1 MRNLGMFR
9 KVTAGMAVSMG
20 AALLFGSSVMA
31 ADLLDEIKEKG
42 VITFAM
48 EGQWAPWTYHDEDG
62 TLVGFDTEVGQ
73 AIAEK
78 LGVEAEF
85 VEGTWDGLFAGLDG
99 GRYDAVIN
107 GVEMTPEREEKYDF
121 TTPYAYIRT
130 ALVVKEGNDKIKTFE
145 DLDGV
150 VTSNSLGST
159 YADMAVEYGASVEN
173 VDTLS
178 ETVEMVLSGRAEA
191 TLNAEVS
198 IYDYL
203 SQHPDAPIEIV
214 DLTEDAS
221 RVSIP
226 LRKEA
231 GCETLK
237 EAIDQAIEELSEDG
251 TLTELSEKYFG
262 SDISQNPA
270 ASETEAETE

>member
-9 KVTAGMAVSMG
+9 KVTVSMAVSMG

-78 LGVEAEF
+78 LGVEADF

-107 GVEMTPEREEKYDF
+107 GVEMTPEREEKYNF

-130 ALVVKEGNDKIKTFE
+130 ALVVEEGNDKIKTFE

-178 ETVEMVLSGRAEA
+178 ETIEMVLSGRAEA

-203 SQHPDAPIEIV
+203 GQHPDAPIKIV

-226 LRKEA
+226 LRKEES
-231 GCETLK
+231 CETLK
-237 EAIDQAIEELSEDG
+237 AAIDQAIEELSEDG